1 MGVSIKDKDLFTV
14 MIQDPLFTAEEVIN
28 EIDAMMSE
36 SEVEGESSS
45 GSGSSELDTP
55 TSDPGGEGGGDDSLH
70 FKEKTLL
77 GPDKLGAGPGA
88 MSPNT
93 YKEMLDESGTINV

>member
-1 MGVSIKDKDLFTV
+1 
-14 MIQDPLFTAEEVIN
+14 
-28 EIDAMMSE
+28 MMSE

-55 TSDPGGEGGGDDSLH
+55 TSDPGFGGGGGGGGGDDRLH
-70 FKEKTLL
+70 FKERTMLRP
-77 GPDKLGAGPGA
+77 GELGAGAGA

-93 YKEMLDESGTINV
+93 YKEMLDESGKMPYVSFS

>member
-1 MGVSIKDKDLFTV
+1 
-14 MIQDPLFTAEEVIN
+14 MIS

-55 TSDPGGEGGGDDSLH
+55 TSDPGFGAGGGGGDDRLH
-70 FKEKTLL
+70 FKERLQL
-77 GPDKLGAGPGA
+77 RPGQIGTNA

-93 YKEMLDESGTINV
+93 YKEMLDESGTHC